1 MPTCCRCA
9 AFDRMATTRMRPSHA
24 GEAPAVG
31 SPGVPAPRTAP
42 RAARTAPR
50 AVAARPRAGPPGGR
64 GATVLPAG
72 FGAPDPEAEQGE
84 GIFSLW
90 QGFFL
95 VALAMGPI
103 V

>member
-1 MPTCCRCA
+1 
-9 AFDRMATTRMRPSHA
+9 
-24 GEAPAVG
+24 
-31 SPGVPAPRTAP
+31 
-42 RAARTAPR
+42 
-50 AVAARPRAGPPGGR
+50 
-64 GATVLPAG
+64 VLPAG